1 MYNFHKIRENS
12 QESYFHHEYFTA
24 SDPDA
29 LAEIKRKPE
38 KKKKKSNESEEEQC
52 DSEIKIK
59 KAIKPSRSLFP
70 VHKEHSAD
78 SLRKVESEK
87 ITQNMF

>member
-1 MYNFHKIRENS
+1 MFSNKEIELRE
-12 QESYFHHEYFTA
+12 Q
-24 SDPDA
+24 
-29 LAEIKRKPE
+29 
-38 KKKKKSNESEEEQC
+38 KSNESEEEQC
-52 DSEIKIK
+52 NSEIKIK

-87 ITQNMF
+87 ITQNMFQEEGGCEAVRLPLSESSDQLSMQVEEE